1 MKRVWLTTVAA
12 LAISMP
18 AWAQEAPAAS
28 TPATA
33 TSEKAEK
40 WDVQSPQGP
49 ARTANID
56 VTTGTWMS
64 LDVSPDGQ
72 EIVFDLLGDIYV
84 MPITGGEAKPIL
96 SGVAWEMQPKYSPD
110 GRYIAFTSDRGG
122 GDNIWVVE
130 RDGSNPRQVTDESFR
145 LVTQPEWTPDG
156 QYIVGRKHFTSGR
169 SLGAGEMWMWH
180 RAGGGGIQLTERR
193 TQEKD
198 TGEPAFSPDG
208 RYLYFSD
215 DSTPGGTF
223 EYSKDPNGQIYVIRR
238 LDRETGEISPFV
250 TGPGGSIRPTPSPDG
265 KTLAFV
271 RRDRYQ
277 SVLYLKDLA
286 SGRET
291 PLYAGLDRDMQETWA
306 IHGVYPTFSW
316 TPDNKHLIVWAGGK
330 IHRIDASTGQ
340 ATEIPFRVRDTRQIQ
355 DAVRFNVEVAPDQF
369 DVKMVRHAQTSP
381 DGTKVVFEALGHL
394 YVRDI
399 RADGTAG
406 EPRRLTRQS
415 DHFEV
420 FPSWSRDGRSIVYA
434 TWNDQQLGSI
444 RVISANGGQSRTLTQ
459 TPGHYYD
466 PVFSPDGQNVVYRAG
481 QGGYLTTPLWSMN
494 PGIYRVSARGG
505 TPELITDS
513 GSNPQFAASGDRLFL
528 TKRKDGK
535 NALVSVDMNGAD
547 ERTHLLSE
555 YASEYAIAPNGQW
568 VAWTERFHAYVAPF
582 ALTGRPITLSAG
594 GKAIP
599 QTRMTRD
606 AGQWLHWSADSSALN
621 WSNGP
626 ELFSRKLTD
635 SFTFVDGA
643 AAEVAPVPE
652 QGVKLGFTVPY
663 DRPSGLK
670 VLSGARIITAKG
682 DEVIED
688 GVIVVN
694 GNRIEAIG
702 PRGSVSIPAGAQ
714 VTDMTGKTIMPGI
727 VDTHWHGSMG
737 AGEIIP
743 QQSWINYAS
752 LAFGVTT
759 IHDPSSN
766 NAEVFAHSEMA
777 KAGLVT
783 APRIFSTGR
792 ILYGANTAFTAEV
805 NDLDDAR
812 SALRRLQAVGAFSV
826 KSYNQPRREQRQQI
840 IQAAR
845 ELGMMVVPEGGSL
858 YQHNMSMIADGHT
871 TIEHAIPVAKM
882 YDDVLQFWSQS
893 STAYN
898 PTLVVAYGGAWGE
911 KHFYDTTQVWADP
924 ILSQYVPR
932 RMLDAVSRR
941 PTRIPEDELNHIDV
955 ARETTRLNDLGVTV
969 QIGAHGQREGLGSH
983 WEMWMLAQGGMEP
996 VKVIQAATINGARA
1010 LGLDRDVGSLEVGK
1024 LADLVVL
1031 NANPLE
1037 NIRNTHEIEATML
1050 NGRLFDNRMNEV
1062 GGQARKPFWFEGDA
1076 ASNPA
1081 FSATVT
1087 EAALETYTATE
1098 GHGHTHN

>member
-12 LAISMP
+12 LAVSTA
-18 AWAQEAPAAS
+18 AWAQEAAPAAAPAQASGSAES
-28 TPATA
+28 TETA
-33 TSEKAEK
+33 K
-40 WDVQSPQGP
+40 WDVQNPPGP
-49 ARTANID
+49 SKSVNID
-56 VTTGTWMS
+56 VTSGTWMS
-64 LDVSPDGQ
+64 VDVSPDGQ

-84 MPITGGEAKPIL
+84 MPITGGEARPIL

-122 GDNIWVVE
+122 GDNIWVVN

-145 LVTQPEWTPDG
+145 LVTQPEWTPDS
-156 QYIVGRKHFTSGR
+156 QFIVGRKHFTSGR

-180 RAGGGGIQLTERR
+180 RNGGGGLQLTERR

-215 DSTPGGTF
+215 DATPGGTF

-238 LDRETGEISPFV
+238 LDRETGEITPFV

-277 SVLYLKDLA
+277 SVLYLKDLE

-291 PLYAGLDRDMQETWA
+291 PLYNALDRDMQETWA

-330 IHRIDASTGQ
+330 IQKIDAKSGQ
-340 ATEIPFRVRDTRQIQ
+340 ATEIPFRVRDTRTVQ
-355 DAVRFNVEVAPDQF
+355 DAVRFNVEVAPDHF
-369 DVKMVRHAQTSP
+369 DVKMIRNAETSP
-381 DGTKVVFEALGHL
+381 DGSKVVFEALGHI

-399 RADGTAG
+399 RSDGSVSQ
-406 EPRRLTRQS
+406 PRRLTRQS
-415 DHFEV
+415 DHFEL

-434 TWNDQQLGSI
+434 TWNDQSLGSV
-444 RVISANGGQSRTLTQ
+444 RVIPASGGEGRTVTK
-459 TPGHYYD
+459 TPGHYFD
-466 PVFSPDGQNVVYRAG
+466 PVFSPDGQTVIYRAG
-481 QGGYLTTPLWSMN
+481 EGGYLTTPLWSMN

-505 TPELITDS
+505 EPTLITET
-513 GSNPQFAASGDRLFL
+513 GRNPHFAADGDRLFL
-528 TKRKDGK
+528 TTRKDGK
-535 NALVSVDMNGAD
+535 NALISVDLSGND

-555 YASEYAIAPNGQW
+555 NASNFVVSPNGQW

-582 ALTGRPITLSAG
+582 AHTGRPVTLSAD

-606 AGQWLHWSADSSALN
+606 AGEWLHWSADSTELK
-621 WSNGP
+621 WSSGP
-626 ELFSRKLTD
+626 QLFSRKLTD

-643 AAEVAPVPE
+643 GETVAAVPE
-652 QGVKLGFTVPY
+652 RGIELGFTAPY
-663 DRPSGLK
+663 ARPNGIK

-688 GVIVVN
+688 GVIVID
-694 GNRIEAIG
+694 GNRIQAVG
-702 PRGSVSIPAGAQ
+702 PRGSVAIPAGAQ

-727 VDTHWHGSMG
+727 VDTHWHGSFG
-737 AGEIIP
+737 ADDIIP

-759 IHDPSSN
+759 VHDPSNSN
-766 NAEVFAHSEMA
+766 SEVFAHSELA
-777 KAGLVT
+777 KAGMVT
-783 APRIFSTGR
+783 APRIFSTGI
-792 ILYGANTAFTAEV
+792 ILYGASTPFTATV
-805 NDLDDAR
+805 NNLDDAK
-812 SALRRLQAVGAFSV
+812 SALRRQQAVGAFSV

-840 IQAAR
+840 IEAAR

-871 TIEHAIPVAKM
+871 TVEHSIPVARM

-898 PTLVVAYGGAWGE
+898 PTLIVAYGGSWGE
-911 KHFYDTTQVWADP
+911 NHFYDTTNVWADP

-941 PTRIPEDELNHIDV
+941 PRRILEEELNHINV
-955 ARETTRLNDLGVTV
+955 SREANRLNQLGVTV

-983 WEMWMLAQGGMEP
+983 WEMWMLNQGGMEP
-996 VKVIQAATINGARA
+996 VKVIQAATINGAAAMA
-1010 LGLDRDVGSLEVGK
+1010 LSTDYGSIAPGK
-1024 LADLVVL
+1024 V
-1031 NANPLE
+1031 ANFF
-1037 NIRNTHEIEATML
+1037 IT
-1050 NGRLFDNRMNEV
+1050 
-1062 GGQARKPFWFEGDA
+1062 KPISSIDFIPYA
-1076 ASNPA
+1076 
-1081 FSATVT
+1081 
-1087 EAALETYTATE
+1087 YTT
-1098 GHGHTHN
+1098 